1 MFEPRR
7 HSRREFC
14 RWGLAGSL
22 WTAVGWRA
30 RPRQLDAYGGIAGHG
45 AALTAGGPRFHTRQ
59 VNGRWLLV
67 TPAGNPYWMLGVFDV
82 DLSAARFDR
91 QGSDSQRAI
100 SLAKYG
106 SEQVWARQAV
116 RRLRA
121 WGFNCLAEYAN
132 EYALPMPLYGRR
144 DGNPGR
150 MPCMAMIR
158 PSRFSLTNRWG
169 YAPGPVKDI
178 VSATD
183 PKVYNEWRGST
194 TPDVFDPNF
203 AVYARNE
210 AAALAQHLGH
220 SPFMVGV
227 ASDDSDDIYGFGPG
241 PDLPAARLHP
251 HIGWLV
257 LISNPVQDA
266 NAVQGAHYGDPRVHS
281 KHALR
286 DALRQR
292 YGSIDRLNQAWGARY
307 TSFDSDGG
315 WPHGQGLLD
324 ESGRGAWLGRGGT
337 RMLGA
342 SAALRADLD
351 AFLYQYAKTYFQAV
365 GAALR
370 GSFAGYLAFGPAT
383 LNGWNG
389 LTRAPILRAAGGAV
403 DVVQACAASDEVL
416 RLTVASTGDV
426 PLVTWTGMAA
436 NADSDLY
443 AYPQPSAGAPMYGSQ
458 AQRGAAY
465 AAAVAGEFTRAAG
478 SHHVVVG
485 TKFWA
490 FADSWP
496 EKMNWGLVSL
506 RDNAYDGREA
516 VRRPGRDPWGFPTG
530 GEGRDFGDSITAI
543 ADANRALYQRLAA
556 ELQG

>member
-1 MFEPRR
+1 MT
-7 HSRREFC
+7 RREFC
-14 RWGLAGSL
+14 RWSLAGSL
-22 WTAVGWRA
+22 WTALGWSA
-30 RPRQLDAYGGIAGHG
+30 GATAPPLDAFGGIAGHG
-45 AALTAGGPRFHTRQ
+45 AAWSAGGPRFHTRQ

-82 DLSAARFDR
+82 DLSGSRFGS
-91 QGSDSQRAI
+91 QSSDSQRAI

-106 SEQVWARQAV
+106 SEPVWARQAV

-121 WGFNCLAEYAN
+121 WGFNCLAEYAS
-132 EYALPMPLYGRR
+132 EYALPIPLYGRG
-144 DGNPGR
+144 GNPEH
-150 MPCMAMIR
+150 MPFMAMIR
-158 PSRFSLTNRWG
+158 PAKFSLTNRWSF
-169 YAPGPVKDI
+169 APGPVKDI

-183 PKVYNEWRGST
+183 PKVYHDWRGSA

-210 AAALAQHLGH
+210 AAALAQHIGH
-220 SPFMVGV
+220 SPWLVGV
-227 ASDDSDDIYGFGPG
+227 ATDDADDIYGFGPG

-251 HIGWLV
+251 HLGWLV
-257 LISNPVQDA
+257 LISNPVQEA
-266 NAVQGAHYGDPRVHS
+266 NAAQDAPYADPRLHS
-281 KHALR
+281 KHALQ

-292 YGSIDRLNQAWGARY
+292 YGSVERLNQAWGARY
-307 TSFDSDGG
+307 TSFGSDGG
-315 WPHGQGLLD
+315 WPHGRGLLD
-324 ESGRGAWLGRGGT
+324 ESGRGAWLGTGGT

-342 SAALRADLD
+342 RVTVRADLD

-365 GAALR
+365 SAALR
-370 GSFAGYLAFGPAT
+370 GSFPAYLVFGPAT

-416 RLTVASTGDV
+416 RLTVASTGNV
-426 PLVTWTGMAA
+426 PLVTWTGLAA
-436 NADSDLY
+436 NADSGLY
-443 AYPQPSAGAPMYGSQ
+443 AYPHRSAGEPMYDSQ

-465 AAAVAGEFTRAAG
+465 AAAIAGEFARPAAG
-478 SHHVVVG
+478 RHLVVG

-516 VRRPGRDPWGFPTG
+516 VRRPGRDFWGFPTG
-530 GEGRDFGDSITAI
+530 GEARDFGDSVTAI
-543 ADANRALYQRLAA
+543 AGANRSLYQRLSA
-556 ELQG
+556 ELHGQ